1 MADMPQQNPQ
11 DANDVPTRGSDG
23 ELERLRALAKQ
34 LTEENGR
41 LKQELEQ
48 EKSYSAGYLRT
59 LQVFAPQC
67 TFTQEQIDDM
77 RANGVSARQLV
88 QELEAIMREPM

>member
-1 MADMPQQNPQ
+1 MADMPQQNPE

-41 LKQELEQ
+41 LKRELEQ

-59 LQVFAPQC
+59 LQVFAPQY

-77 RANGVSARQLV
+77 RVNGVSGRQVL
-88 QELEAIMREPM
+88 QDLEAIMQEPL

>member
-1 MADMPQQNPQ
+1 MADTPEQNPQ
-11 DANDVPTRGSDG
+11 GANDVPARDSNG
-23 ELERLRALAKQ
+23 ELERLRALAKH

-48 EKSYSAGYLRT
+48 EKTYSAGYLRS
-59 LQVFAPQC
+59 LQMFAPQY

>member
-1 MADMPQQNPQ
+1 MADMPGQKPQ
-11 DANDVPTRGSDG
+11 GANDISARDSNG

-59 LQVFAPQC
+59 LQVFAPQY

-77 RANGVSARQLV
+77 RVNGVSGRQVL
-88 QELEAIMREPM
+88 QDLEAIMQEPL